1 MSPPAAQDAIS
12 DTPFAA
18 DQSSPGDHAHTAL
31 THRVRQL
38 YANALFGLAMSFV
51 VAVIVATSLWFST
64 GRVQTIVWVA
74 AMCTILGAR
83 LVLHGNFVRN
93 TGSATYETWLTRFRM
108 GTAMTGACWGA
119 TWLALPHDP
128 TTATEMFVAVVL
140 AGVTGAAVPYLA
152 TVFAVYRDFAIL
164 ILVPSFGVM
173 LLRGDRI
180 HSLFALVSIVYLVTL
195 LGGARRFQKVLDESL
210 RLRSSQTD
218 LVHSLTSTNSELRQ
232 MRDTLERRVT
242 DRTQALRGQLAER
255 ERAEAELRA
264 NAEMFRLITDNVT
277 DMIAVWDRNGRQL
290 YGSRSL
296 TRALVRGNISMSR
309 PSLGEVHPDDLDRLR
324 AVLRQTFDSGTGC
337 HTELRLESEDG
348 IRLIDCAVEPVPA
361 PGDDTDKVV
370 VVARDVTRERREAAM
385 VREAKERL
393 SLAIEATGQILF
405 DVDCAT
411 QSVYL
416 DANWSVFLGEPRRE
430 ITVTFDDLIPLVP
443 AEEHATLRD
452 RYLRT
457 LKGDV
462 ADYEVEHRIRLAS
475 GEYRWIASRAK
486 VMERDDNGRALRLI
500 GTNIDITEQRR
511 ADQRLRLMGRA
522 LDDMAEGVL
531 IVDTDWHILWVNP
544 AFGRITGYSPDET
557 LGKVSRLYRLGETAG
572 LVEGVRERGHWEGRI
587 SDRRKSGAT
596 YPAWVS
602 ASVMRE
608 PDGHPDCV
616 VLVFTDISRQERD
629 AERMHFLA
637 YHDNLTGLPNRALYF
652 QRAGDMIRRAGRQRR
667 RVALLFVDLDHF
679 KSVNDSLG
687 HQIGDRVLVEAA
699 KRLRD
704 GLREFDVV
712 ARLGGDEFAIVLDDV
727 EDDAA
732 AATVAAKL
740 IEAVGRPIVVD
751 GHELTVFA
759 SIGISR
765 FPGDGV
771 TADLLLRQADAAM
784 YLAKQE
790 GRNRCRFFSPEI
802 TAGVMQRLDIATG
815 LRLAVARDQLVLHY
829 QPAVDATDGRVLSV
843 EALLRWRHPTRGL
856 LGPAEFIHIAEET
869 GVIDSI
875 GRWVLETACRQL
887 RKWHDAGLTHIAVKV
902 NLSPLEF
909 RQPGL
914 MDQVRAAVEENN
926 IPPGA
931 LGIEIT
937 ESAAMQEPERSEQV
951 LTEMRA
957 LGIHVSLDDFGT
969 GHSSLAQLSRFPIQG
984 LKIDRTLVAAL
995 PDDRKN
1001 AIIASTVAALC
1012 SDLGLDLVGEGVES
1026 AAQAA
1031 FLLAHGC
1038 RQMQGYLFSP
1048 PVDAATVEPMLRRE
1062 GHVAWAQW
1070 PQLVR

>member
-1 MSPPAAQDAIS
+1 VNNAETGTHRAGFGAGIASYTRPSFPLAHDADVMSPPAAQDAIS

-93 TGSATYETWLTRFRM
+93 TGSATYETWLARFRM

-128 TTATEMFVAVVL
+128 DDRH
-140 AGVTGAAVPYLA
+140 
-152 TVFAVYRDFAIL
+152 RDVRRRRARRRDR
-164 ILVPSFGVM
+164 
-173 LLRGDRI
+173 RGRALSRDRI
-180 HSLFALVSIVYLVTL
+180 RRVPRFRDPHPRADLRRDADARRPDPLALRPRVDRLPRTL

-232 MRDTLERRVT
+232 MRDTLERRVA

-296 TRALVRGNISMSR
+296 TRALVRGNISMSK

-324 AVLRQTFDSGTGC
+324 TVLRQTFDSRTGC

-856 LGPAEFIHIAEET
+856 LGPVEFIHIAEET

-875 GRWVLETACRQL
+875 GRWVLGTACRQI
-887 RKWHDAGLTHIAVKV
+887 RKWHDAGLTHVAVKV

-926 IPPGA
+926 GSRPARSASRSPRARPCRSPSARSRCSPRCARSASTCRSMISARATVRWRSCRGSRSRASRSTGRSWLRCPTTARTRSSRAPSPR
-931 LGIEIT
+931 
-937 ESAAMQEPERSEQV
+937 SAA
-951 LTEMRA
+951 T
-957 LGIHVSLDDFGT
+957 
-969 GHSSLAQLSRFPIQG
+969 
-984 LKIDRTLVAAL
+984 
-995 PDDRKN
+995 
-1001 AIIASTVAALC
+1001 
-1012 SDLGLDLVGEGVES
+1012 SDS
-1026 AAQAA
+1026 I
-1031 FLLAHGC
+1031 
-1038 RQMQGYLFSP
+1038 S
-1048 PVDAATVEPMLRRE
+1048 
-1062 GHVAWAQW
+1062 
-1070 PQLVR
+1070 